1 MQTINRSLEY
11 HGTSRTFQSSTVRA
25 LGVVLAC
32 LSGYGIACAQEVHLK
47 ARTITAGSI
56 PANTSRR
63 LREAGPVHQLLQF
76 DHAPGT
82 AEIEALQAAGIK
94 VVAMVPD
101 NALMV
106 VASSRA
112 IAAYAVN
119 NGDQQWLGELASGDK
134 LSSSLDRADGVPA
147 IVEFHAD
154 VNATVQQSVAAAEN
168 VTFERPANLLAN
180 HAIVTTSFAKLQMLA
195 EHDEVAYIFPADPAL
210 LSENNLLP
218 CAGML
223 TLSGPIAQYANLVQG
238 WDMTSD
244 HVAHLGYAFG
254 TLTTR
259 LPAATVQ
266 SEILRALDAWA
277 SITNVTFSPAA
288 SAAAART
295 ILVEFASGAH
305 GDAYPFD
312 AQGTVVAHTFY
323 PAPGNP
329 ESIAGDMHLNT
340 AENWYVG
347 SGVDLYTVALHEA
360 GHALGL
366 THTDNPGDVM
376 YPYYQEGKTLSAND
390 IGAVRALYGAPN
402 ATVSAPLTI
411 APATPPSSP
420 APAASPLTLELNAV
434 TSPGQATAVSI
445 SGTVKGGTG
454 TLSVQWQTD
463 KGYSGKATM
472 GTSGSWSVADVT
484 LVAGANTLTVTAFD
498 SAQHTATQST
508 VINTLAVAPAA
519 APISILITSPS
530 SAVTTATGT
539 TISLSGKASGGS
551 GVTKITW
558 QTSGGAAGTANGVSS
573 WVAPGV
579 PLLTGTNTII
589 VRAFVA
595 SGASA
600 WASVV
605 VVRE

>member
-1 MQTINRSLEY
+1 
-11 HGTSRTFQSSTVRA
+11 
-25 LGVVLAC
+25 
-32 LSGYGIACAQEVHLK
+32 
-47 ARTITAGSI
+47 
-56 PANTSRR
+56 
-63 LREAGPVHQLLQF
+63 
-76 DHAPGT
+76 
-82 AEIEALQAAGIK
+82 
-94 VVAMVPD
+94 
-101 NALMV
+101 
-106 VASSRA
+106 
-112 IAAYAVN
+112 
-119 NGDQQWLGELASGDK
+119 
-134 LSSSLDRADGVPA
+134 
-147 IVEFHAD
+147 
-154 VNATVQQSVAAAEN
+154 
-168 VTFERPANLLAN
+168 
-180 HAIVTTSFAKLQMLA
+180 
-195 EHDEVAYIFPADPAL
+195 
-210 LSENNLLP
+210 
-218 CAGML
+218 
-223 TLSGPIAQYANLVQG
+223 
-238 WDMTSD
+238 MTSD

-277 SITNVTFSPAA
+277 IITNVTFSRAA

-329 ESIAGDMHLNT
+329 ESIAGDMHLNM

-347 SGVDLYTVALHEA
+347 SGVDVYTVALHEA

-402 ATVSAPLTI
+402 SAVSAPLTV

-420 APAASPLTLELNAV
+420 TPLMLEWNAIA
-434 TSPGQATAVSI
+434 SPGQAAEVSI
-445 SGTVKGGTG
+445 SGAVKGGTG
-454 TLSVQWQTD
+454 ILSAQWQTD
-463 KGYSGKATM
+463 QGYSGKATM

-484 LVAGANTLTVTAFD
+484 LATGENTLTVTVFD
-498 SAQHTATQST
+498 SARHSVTQSMVVDRLAAAPTAT
-508 VINTLAVAPAA
+508 A

-558 QTSGGAAGTANGVSS
+558 QTSGGAAGTANGVGS

-589 VRAFVA
+589 VRAFDA